1 MTIISMM
8 LEPVISLLF
17 FLPSFRDPV
26 SGYQRIKSQVICI
39 PIIWDTPKRKER
51 REKRKEGEVTPEWLC
66 GPETAINYMYVH
78 LFTN

>member
-8 LEPVISLLF
+8 LEPVISLFF

-39 PIIWDTPKRKER
+39 PIIWDTPNRLQKGRKGEK
-51 REKRKEGEVTPEWLC
+51 KRKEGEVTPEWLC
-66 GPETAINYMYVH
+66 GPETAINSSVY
-78 LFTN
+78 